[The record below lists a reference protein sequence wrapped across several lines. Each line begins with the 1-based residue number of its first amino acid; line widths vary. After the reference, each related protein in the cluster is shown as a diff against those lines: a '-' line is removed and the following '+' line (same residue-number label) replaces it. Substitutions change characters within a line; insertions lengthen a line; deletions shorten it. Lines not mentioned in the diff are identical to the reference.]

1 MPWRSPMSAKETL
14 IWDVNRGVSVSDAA
28 ESHGVARSCAYKWA
42 GRYKKLGAAGLV
54 ELSRVPEYSPN
65 RTGQAVVD
73 ELLGLKRKYPHF
85 GPAKL
90 AAMLEQSHGK
100 RVLAVSTAGNI
111 LSAHGLVKKRRS
123 RQRSPGPIGHEAFE
137 VAGAGDTM
145 TTDYKGQ
152 FRMTNGTL
160 CYPLTIADP
169 SSRFVFAIEALPSTN
184 MIGAR
189 TVFERVFREYG
200 IPRQMVSDNGS
211 PFCCSHALGGL
222 TQLSRWWIELGIIPI
237 RIEPGHPEQNGIHE
251 RMHRTL
257 KDWVRQ
263 NPQSSQRA
271 QQRCFNLFRQ
281 EFNYVRPHQSLG
293 QKPPASALMSYR
305 PFSSRP
311 KKLEYDMTMDVR
323 SVRSNGQ
330 IKWKGGQLFISEVL
344 AGANVGLLEVGEA
357 AWSIYFGPVLIG
369 YLDGLTNRAV
379 NRMPPRL
386 EPSSEASIEP
396 NDDASVADQP

>member
-1 MPWRSPMSAKETL
+1 MPWRSSMSAKEAL
-14 IWDVNRGVSVSDAA
+14 ILDVNRGMSVSAAA
-28 ESHGVARSCAYKWA
+28 ENHGVARSCAYKWVR
-42 GRYKKLGAAGLV
+42 RYKQQGAAGLV

-65 RTGQAVVD
+65 RTEQAIED
-73 ELLGLKRKYPHF
+73 ELVQLKGKYPHF

-90 AAMLEQSHGK
+90 VAMLNESHGEH
-100 RVLAVSTAGNI
+100 VLAVSTAGSL
-111 LSAHGLVKKRRS
+111 LSRHGLIKKRRS
-123 RQRSPGPIGHEAFE
+123 RQRSPGPIGHSPFQ

-152 FRMTNGTL
+152 FRMTNGVL

-169 SSRFVFAIEALPSTN
+169 FSRYVFAIEAMPSTV
-184 MIGAR
+184 MIGAKA
-189 TVFERVFREYG
+189 VFERVFREYG
-200 IPRQMVSDNGS
+200 IPRQLVSDNGS
-211 PFCCSHALGGL
+211 PFCCTHSLGGL

-257 KDWVRQ
+257 KDWIRQ

-271 QQRCFNLFRQ
+271 QQRCFHAFRQ

-311 KKLEYDMTMDVR
+311 KKLEYDTTMDVR

-330 IKWKGGQLFISEVL
+330 IKWEGGQLFMSEVL
-344 AGANVGLLEVGEA
+344 AGANVGLLEIGEA
-357 AWSIYFGPVLIG
+357 VWSIYFGPVLIG

-379 NRMPPRL
+379 NRMPARL
-386 EPSSEASIEP
+386 APTPGAPTDPNGAS
-396 NDDASVADQP
+396 NADQQ